1 MNLSRFKIST
11 KIFVIIGVLL
21 AICAVITV
29 TAMTSLKS
37 LSDASNEMEL
47 ASREAFTGAR
57 MRQSVIALNRAEFQV
72 AANPT
77 TEFVTNTKATI
88 GTLEEQ
94 FKDRLAEVKETA
106 DARQIDLLSDLEAA
120 YQKYMANLASTLSAA
135 EAASGQV
142 EVTGHQERIIAEAL
156 SSQDDAKALEDAI
169 VAFSEYTSNK
179 VDTFSASATAEYEK
193 SSLFIGAIAMLGLVL
208 GILLGWIISR
218 FGIVKPIRLIVGCLR
233 DLANGD
239 LNVKVYGTE
248 RKDEVGEISA
258 TLQVFKDNAI
268 EVDRLKREQL
278 AAEERAAAEKRQ
290 SMLAL
295 ADRFQS
301 SVGGIVGNVSSAATE
316 LQATALTMS
325 STAEETT
332 RQAVTVAAASD
343 QAATNVQTVASAA
356 QELSSSVS
364 EISRQVSEAS
374 AVAGQA
380 VREAERT
387 SGSVKSLSEAAQQI
401 GTVVQLISDIASQ
414 TNLLALNATI
424 EAARAGEAGRGFAV
438 VASEVKSLA
447 TQTSKATD
455 DISSQIGTI
464 QSATNDAVSA
474 IQGISAIIMR
484 ISEIS
489 TAIASAVE
497 EQGAATS
504 EIARNVEEA
513 SHGTREVSSNITSV
527 QQAAGETGAAA
538 TQVQGAAGSLAQYG
552 EELRK
557 QVDQFL
563 NTVRAA

>member
-1 MNLSRFKIST
+1 MSLSSFKIST
-11 KIFVIIGVLL
+11 KIFFIIGLLL
-21 AICAVITV
+21 AISGVIAV

-37 LSDASNEMEL
+37 LSDATDEMQL
-47 ASREAFTGAR
+47 ASNEAFTAAR
-57 MRQSVIALNRAEFQV
+57 LRQGVIALNRAEYQI
-72 AANPT
+72 AANPLVD
-77 TEFVTNTKATI
+77 FVASTKAT
-88 GTLEEQ
+88 TNDLREQ
-94 FKDRLAEVKETA
+94 FGQRLSEIKGTA
-106 DARQIDLLSDLEAA
+106 DDRQVELLAQVEQA
-120 YQKYMANLASTLSAA
+120 YDTYLKNLGSTLAAA
-135 EAASGQV
+135 EAAGGQV
-142 EVTGHQERIIAEAL
+142 EVSGQQERIIAEAL
-156 SSQDDAKALEDAI
+156 SSQADAKALEDAI
-169 VAFSEYTSNK
+169 ISYSEYTNDK
-179 VDTFSASATAEYEK
+179 VTRLSAAATTEYEQN
-193 SSLFIGAIAMLGLVL
+193 SIFIAAAAIVGLVL
-208 GILLGWIISR
+208 GVVFGWIISSY
-218 FGIVKPIRLIVGCLR
+218 GIVKPIRLIVGCLR

-239 LNVKVYGTE
+239 LNVKVFGTE

-268 EVDRLKREQL
+268 EVERLKQEQK
-278 AAEERAAAEKRQ
+278 AAEERATAEKRQ
-290 SMLAL
+290 SMLSL
-295 ADRFQS
+295 ADGFES
-301 SVGGIVGNVSSAATE
+301 SVGGIVSNVSSAATE

-332 RQAVTVAAASD
+332 RQAGTVATASEEAAS
-343 QAATNVQTVASAA
+343 NVQTVASAA
-356 QELSSSVS
+356 QELASSVS

-374 AVAGQA
+374 SVATQA

-387 SGSVKSLSEAAQQI
+387 SGSVKSLAEAAQQI

-455 DISSQIGTI
+455 DISAQIGTI
-464 QSATNDAVSA
+464 QSATNDAVNA
-474 IQGISAIIMR
+474 IQGISTIIVR

-513 SHGTREVSSNITSV
+513 SRGTREVSANISSV

-538 TQVQGAAGSLAQYG
+538 TQVEGAAGSLAQYG